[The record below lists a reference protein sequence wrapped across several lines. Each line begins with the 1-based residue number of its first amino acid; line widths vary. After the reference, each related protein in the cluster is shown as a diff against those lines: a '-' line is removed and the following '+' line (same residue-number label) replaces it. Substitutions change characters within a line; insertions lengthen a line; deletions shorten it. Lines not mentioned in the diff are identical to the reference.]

1 MPSWNAEQYL
11 RFAAERTQPA
21 RDLAARIAVAAPTRV
36 IDLGCGAGN
45 STAVLAERWPDAE
58 ISGLD
63 SSPEMIAAAK
73 RDYPDRNWAVGDIAS
88 WPNGD
93 GRFDVTGGDRRFD
106 IVFSNAAMQWV
117 PDHAALYPRIFRRV
131 APGGALA
138 VQVPCN
144 IGAAAHETMRA
155 IAASPG
161 WAARFPPGG
170 VREWHVGDA
179 AFYYDLLAG
188 AAARIDLWE
197 TEYLHVMPSVDA
209 IVEWYKG
216 TGLRPF
222 LEALTSDA
230 ERDAFTADYAEKL
243 RPHYPER
250 ADGRVL
256 FPFQRLFLVAYRAN

>member
-1 MPSWNAEQYL
+1 MPNWNADQYL

-21 RDLAARIAVAAPTRV
+21 RDLAARIAVADPKRV

-45 STAVLAERWPDAE
+45 STAVLTARWPDAE
-58 ISGLD
+58 IGGLD
-63 SSPEMIAAAK
+63 NSPDMIAVAK
-73 RDYPDRNWAVGDIAS
+73 RDYPDRNWTVGDIAS
-88 WPNGD
+88 WPKSD
-93 GRFDVTGGDRRFD
+93 ELFDV
-106 IVFSNAAMQWV
+106 VFSNAAMQWA
-117 PDHAALYPRIFRRV
+117 PDHAALYPGVFSRV
-131 APGGALA
+131 APGGAMA

-155 IAASPG
+155 VAASAD
-161 WAARFPPGG
+161 WAGRFPAAG

-179 AFYYDLLAG
+179 AFYYDLLAND
-188 AAARIDLWE
+188 AARIDLWE
-197 TEYLHVMPSVDA
+197 TEYLHVMPDVEA

-222 LEALTSDA
+222 LEALSSAA
-230 ERDAFTADYAEKL
+230 ERAAFTADYTERL

-256 FPFQRLFLVAYRAN
+256 FPFQRLFLVAYRGI